1 MGEARTGAQPGSARF
16 TQRRASGRCPRGQS
30 AMVSRGL
37 PPGRISH
44 AASPVTPIPHGP
56 VFHST
61 PTKRSTN
68 SSLSPLKG
76 RQAELVDCQAPR
88 SEPPKDFSFTWRP
101 IHQSFRPIP
110 INPPPRRSAQRA
122 APRGEVWNPRFQRFF
137 GYFLCAQK
145 VPGRPAAAGPVVRP
159 KAE

>member
-30 AMVSRGL
+30 AMVPRGL

-44 AASPVTPIPHGP
+44 AASPVTPIPHSP

-61 PTKRSTN
+61 PAKRPPN
-68 SSLSPLKG
+68 SRLSPFKRPAGVVLQIPSPQI
-76 RQAELVDCQAPR
+76 RT
-88 SEPPKDFSFTWRP
+88 PKDFSFTWHP
-101 IHQSFRPIP
+101 IHQSFHPIP

-122 APRGEVWNPRFQRFF
+122 APRGEVWNLRFQRFF
-137 GYFLCAQK
+137 GYFLFAQK
-145 VPGRPAAAGPVVRP
+145 VTGRPVAAGPVVRP
-159 KAE
+159 KSE